1 MIRRVIKFFGIPFVT
16 IDTLEYDLTEDDE
29 FEEITAGIG
38 GGSTHDFERDLNP
51 PDPLG
56 EEPWEEEDFG
66 FRRPR

>member
-1 MIRRVIKFFGIPFVT
+1 MIRRIIKLFGIPFLTVDT
-16 IDTLEYDLTEDDE
+16 IDYDLIEDDE
-29 FEEITAGIG
+29 DYPEGIG
-38 GGSTHDFERDLNP
+38 GGSSHDFERDLNP